1 MQITC
6 ACKFKTYI
14 VANITGRVQ
23 FTITNIYYKAGKV
36 MHTLIRKQFGRQYIT
51 WKKKRNSSQ
60 ISDLIIS
67 LHMSKSVV
75 YDERKYASFSN
86 QVKLNQFHNPYFSTF
101 TAFQPIQFAAIY
113 VPAYS
118 CFFPVCTLLVKMV
131 MEKVSV

>member
-67 LHMSKSVV
+67 LHEQIRCVR
-75 YDERKYASFSN
+75 RKEICLFSN

-101 TAFQPIQFAAIY
+101 TAFHPIQFAAIY